1 MICLIDILIFIV
13 CGLLFDGGL
22 ISAGVIVAALTYAQA
37 FTDPMVEILYDMN
50 MLNSSKDV
58 VKDLEDFFEYQ
69 PAASVL
75 RSPEHTIEIRGAEIE
90 YGSKKIQYRV
100 TFDISKKYVLRGAS
114 GTGKSTLLNILAD
127 RIFYEGALYID
138 GHEAGIDE
146 NDLFYLSQNQ
156 HVFAENFNRNVTLFQ
171 SYKLE
176 QQNLDNQMKG
186 ISLYEQV
193 KQTQNGTL
201 LSGGEQQLLKIC
213 RTLIQNKKILLL
225 DEPFSAMDQDTR
237 NQVLHLLNES
247 NAMVIL
253 VTHNY
258 NPHDYEGWEEILM
271 EDIANAG

>member
-1 MICLIDILIFIV
+1 MNRSGKQYVEGAAEYTKKVTDLLDGFELIENRSRGGFQKRNHMVTDILSEKRLHLGHAKVNGNTISGGMICLIDILIFIV

-127 RIFYEGALYID
+127 RIFYEGAL
-138 GHEAGIDE
+138 
-146 NDLFYLSQNQ
+146 
-156 HVFAENFNRNVTLFQ
+156 
-171 SYKLE
+171 
-176 QQNLDNQMKG
+176 
-186 ISLYEQV
+186 
-193 KQTQNGTL
+193 
-201 LSGGEQQLLKIC
+201 
-213 RTLIQNKKILLL
+213 
-225 DEPFSAMDQDTR
+225 
-237 NQVLHLLNES
+237 
-247 NAMVIL
+247 
-253 VTHNY
+253 
-258 NPHDYEGWEEILM
+258 
-271 EDIANAG
+271 